1 MKKLLY
7 LSLLFISATLIA
19 QENKPNYVAQN
30 YTKKEVRIKMRDG
43 AELFTVIYSPKDVS
57 KKYPIIM
64 QRTPYNAAPYGA
76 TDFKRS
82 ISPSETMM
90 KEGYI
95 VVYQDVRGRWMS
107 DGLYD
112 NMRAFIPNKK
122 TKKDIDE
129 ASDTYDTIDWLV
141 KNTPNNNGNVGVWG
155 ISYPGFYST
164 YSLLS
169 NHPALKAVSPQ
180 ACISDFFFDDFHH
193 NGAYLSSYWKAT
205 PLFGIQKTER
215 TTKAW
220 YQMPDLGTKDDYQ
233 FFLDAGPLSN
243 LDKYYGKDNEF
254 WQQLK
259 DHSSY
264 DDFWQKRG
272 ILQHLKDI
280 KPAVMTVGGF
290 FDAEDLY
297 GPLNTYQAIEKSS
310 KNYNTIVMGPWSHG
324 DWARNSANA
333 TIGNINFGDSISGFY
348 QKNIEANFF
357 RHFLKN
363 NGKGEN
369 KLPEAY
375 MFDTGAKEWKT
386 YDAWPPKNTV
396 KQDFY
401 LQGNKLS
408 TQGQRNFAFEEFVSD
423 PKKPVPFTEDI
434 NQRGITPRK
443 YMTDDQRFAARRPDV
458 LVFETS
464 VLEDDTTLAGDIL
477 AKLQVATTGTD
488 ADWVVKVIDVFP
500 ADAQENK
507 EMAPYLKM
515 SNYHM
520 MVRSE
525 VMRGRFRNS
534 FITPEAFVPNEKT
547 AVTIKLQDV
556 MHTFKKGHKI
566 QIQVQSTWFP
576 LIDLNPQTF
585 VDNIF
590 YAKPEDFKKQTHRVY
605 NDSKIEFTVLK
616 S

>member
-1 MKKLLY
+1 MKKTFFTPF
-7 LSLLFISATLIA
+7 LFIVAFVFS
-19 QENKPNYVAQN
+19 QEKTANYVSEN

-43 AELFTVIYSPKDVS
+43 AELFTSIYFPKDTS

-64 QRTPYNAAPYGA
+64 QRTPYDCAPYGE
-76 TDFKRS
+76 DKFKRS
-82 ISPSETMM
+82 IGPSETMM

-95 VVYQDVRGRWMS
+95 VIYQDVRGRYMS

-122 TKKDIDE
+122 SKKDIDE

-141 KNTPNNNGNVGVWG
+141 KNVENNNGNVGVWG
-155 ISYPGFYST
+155 ISYPGFYAS

-180 ACISDFFFDDFHH
+180 AAISDFFFDDFHH
-193 NGAYLSSYWKAT
+193 NGAYLLSYWKVT
-205 PLFGIQKTER
+205 PLFGPQKNKLTTEDWF
-215 TTKAW
+215 KF
-220 YQMPDLGTKDDYQ
+220 PNIGTNDDYQ
-233 FFLDAGPLSN
+233 FFLDAGPLVN
-243 LDKYYGKDNEF
+243 LDKYYDKSNEF

-264 DDFWQKRG
+264 DEFWQKRG
-272 ILQHLKDI
+272 ILQHMKNI
-280 KPAVMTVGGF
+280 KPAVMFVGGW

-297 GPLNTYQAIEKSS
+297 GPLNTYTTVEKNS

-324 DWARNSANA
+324 DWARNSARQV
-333 TIGNINFGDSISGFY
+333 IGNINFGDSISGFY
-348 QKNIEANFF
+348 QNNIEANFF
-357 RHFLKN
+357 RHFLKR

-375 MFDTGAKEWKT
+375 VFDTGNKEWKT
-386 YDAWPPKNTV
+386 YDAWPPKNTE
-396 KQDFY
+396 KQSFY
-401 LQGNKLS
+401 LQGKENLS
-408 TQGQRNFAFEEFVSD
+408 RENRDAGFEEFISD
-423 PKKPVPFTEDI
+423 PKKPVPHSEEMK
-434 NQRGITPRK
+434 QQGLTPRK

-458 LVFETS
+458 LVFETE
-464 VLEDDTTLAGDIL
+464 VLNDNVTLAGDIM
-477 AKLQVATTGTD
+477 AKLQVSTTGTD
-488 ADWVVKVIDVFP
+488 ADWIVKVIDVFP
-500 ADAQENK
+500 NDEPETK
-507 EMAPYLKM
+507 EVQPYLKM

-534 FITPEAFVPNEKT
+534 FSNPKPFVPNQKT
-547 AVTIKLQDV
+547 AVTVKLQDV
-556 MHTFKKGHKI
+556 FHTFKKGHKI

-585 VDNIF
+585 VENIF
-590 YAKPEDFKKQTHRVY
+590 YAKSEDFKKQTHRVY
-605 NDSKIEFTVLK
+605 NDSEIEFKVLK
-616 S
+616 

>member
-1 MKKLLY
+1 MKKLLMLPFLFLC
-7 LSLLFISATLIA
+7 LSALG
-19 QENKPNYVAQN
+19 QEKKPNYVAEN
-30 YTKKEVRIKMRDG
+30 YTKQEVRIKMRDG
-43 AELFTVIYSPKDVS
+43 LELFTAIYSPKDTS
-57 KKYPIIM
+57 KKYPIVM
-64 QRTPYNAAPYGA
+64 QRTPYNCAPYGP
-76 TDFKRS
+76 DQFKRS
-82 ISPSETMM
+82 IAPNETMM

-95 VVYQDVRGRWMS
+95 VVYQDVRGRYMS

-112 NMRAFIPNKK
+112 NMRGYIPNKK
-122 TKKDIDE
+122 VKTEVDE

-141 KNTPNNNGNVGVWG
+141 KNVANNNGNVGTWG
-155 ISYPGFYST
+155 ISYPGYYAS

-169 NHPALKAVSPQ
+169 GHPALKAVSPQ

-193 NGAYLSSYWKAT
+193 NGAYLLSYWKVT
-205 PLFGIQKTER
+205 PLFGPQKTKP
-215 TTKAW
+215 TTEAW
-220 YQMPDLGTKDDYQ
+220 FKFPNVGTNDDYQ
-233 FFLDAGPLSN
+233 FFLNAGPLVN
-243 LDKYYGKDNEF
+243 LDKYYDSSNEF

-259 DHSSY
+259 EHSSY
-264 DDFWQKRG
+264 DEFWQKRG
-272 ILQHLKDI
+272 LLQHLKNI
-280 KPAVMTVGGF
+280 KPAVMIVGGW

-297 GPLNTYQAIEKSS
+297 GPLNTYSTIEKSS

-324 DWARNSANA
+324 DWARNSEKQI
-333 TIGNINFGDSISGFY
+333 IGNINFGDSISGFY

-375 MFDTGAKEWKT
+375 VFDTGRKEWKT
-386 YDAWPPKNTV
+386 YDTWPPKNTE
-396 KQDFY
+396 KQQFY
-401 LQGNKLS
+401 LQPQQKLTKNAGAVS
-408 TQGQRNFAFEEFVSD
+408 FEEFISD
-423 PKKPVPFTEDI
+423 PKKPVPHSEDI
-434 NQRGITPRK
+434 KQQGLTPRK

-458 LVFETS
+458 LVFETD
-464 VLEDDTTLAGDIL
+464 VLAEDVTMAGDIL

-488 ADWVVKVIDVFP
+488 ADWIVKVVDVFP
-500 ADAQENK
+500 NDEPETK
-507 EMAPYLKM
+507 EVQPYLKM

-534 FITPEAFVPNEKT
+534 FVNPEPFVANEKT
-547 AVTIKLQDV
+547 PVNVKLQDV
-556 MHTFKKGHKI
+556 FHTFKKGHKI

-585 VDNIF
+585 VPNIF

-605 NDSKIEFTVLK
+605 SDSAIEFTVLK
-616 S
+616 